1 MYDEMEKKHMDNQ
14 FWYRSIL
21 GKIVMVLLLAGA
33 LNWLSIGVWHINAVE
48 NLVGDLY
55 ADYVYILVGV
65 AAIVVIVH
73 KIMVLS
79 HSRMSMNSGDS
90 TTYPPTTYPPTT
102 YPPTTSS
109 SSTTYPPTTSSSST
123 TYPPTTSSSST
134 TTYPPTTSGN
144 SK

>member
-1 MYDEMEKKHMDNQ
+1 
-14 FWYRSIL
+14 
-21 GKIVMVLLLAGA
+21 
-33 LNWLSIGVWHINAVE
+33 
-48 NLVGDLY
+48 LVGDLY

-90 TTYPPTTYPPTT
+90 NSGDRTTSSPTT

-109 SSTTYPPTTSSSST
+109 SPTTYPPTT
-123 TYPPTTSSSST
+123 P
-134 TTYPPTTSGN
+134 GN
-144 SK
+144 S